1 MALNPVETLN
11 VFSADLR
18 DKLRKRSL
26 STNLVRTRAPFLRFT
41 TAADMSGLST
51 LGPQF
56 EEYANYKYFTLGMH
70 GFENID
76 YARSDLYGTQLN
88 KGLVIG
94 TTYKDGEQKIVY
106 TFGGG
111 QTTTFQQG
119 AIVTTA
125 QQSAKGYP
133 PPGVLNAKIER
144 LRNGNVLR
152 FTVEVQ
158 CYTQEQLR
166 VLDSVCFIPGM
177 TCILEWGTQSTTPK
191 GQEKINTKLNFKD
204 IGSVTNSIRSAM
216 TLSRSQFIESW
227 CKPNE
232 YNYDWA
238 VANIANVKTRLENNT
253 YKTTI
258 IAYGKADNLLYISAY
273 ATTNPLDQA
282 AANREKAV
290 ISSINEY
297 FKLNGKFSNI
307 LKQVIITPSKVPERY
322 RNQIIK
328 FSENP
333 KPGEV
338 VEDIPTS
345 QDTGAT
351 NDLGFEDTY
360 FITFDFFVNLILN
373 DQNEGLVGIINR
385 GLSNESKLSA
395 LVTPLTNN
403 PVAPNAENADTIFVG
418 YNKFLRSTNPET
430 LIIFNDRAREANQAV
445 AGIKV
450 STIEQIGT
458 NETRTFRQLTER
470 NENVNQT
477 ISGVIRLFRQQPFGR
492 NVTTDSGIA
501 PLFEGVWLNSKA
513 IQSAFIN
520 ARTIMEGMETL
531 LRNINAATENYWDL
545 KLYYDDDKQQFR
557 ILDDNVR
564 SVNFK
569 NTDKI
574 YEFNKKLN
582 SLSEGVIGPDVLDIE
597 INTDYP
603 KMLFSQLAISGING
617 GYLTSDPQRK
627 DIDFVKSTS
636 VKDIFSNDP
645 ITPVSQQSSTTPTR
659 RPQVDTTSISSFVD
673 NLFGQ
678 RGAIAF
684 VSKTEF
690 LTTVSSQFQ
699 INMPTNVAN
708 LLREVFSIPTLLTPT
723 QAVDFRNKLT
733 LLKTNGEITESQS
746 VILTTLFANRAKGI
760 IRQMKEKEKQSFKIA
775 YDIWREN
782 PTGGGRASNLTQ
794 KPVDVVNEKI
804 NASRDAFIAI
814 IDKVASTAKT
824 PEQIEQEK
832 KVEEARASANYRAGG
847 K

>member
-1 MALNPVETLN
+1 MALNPIETLN

-26 STNLVRTRAPFLRFT
+26 STNLIKTRAPFLRFT

-56 EEYANYKYFTLGMH
+56 DEYANYKYFTLGLH

-76 YARSDLYGTQLN
+76 YGRSDLYGTKLN

-119 AIVTTA
+119 TLVTTS
-125 QQSAKGYP
+125 QQSAKNYP
-133 PPGVLNAKIER
+133 PPGIINARVER
-144 LRNGNVLR
+144 LRNGNVLK
-152 FTVEVQ
+152 FTIETQ

-166 VLDSVCFIPGM
+166 VLDSVCFVPGM
-177 TCILEWGTQSTTPK
+177 TCVLEWGTQATTPR
-191 GQEKINTKLNFKD
+191 GQEKINIKLNFKD
-204 IGSVTNSIRSAM
+204 IGNVTNNIRSAM
-216 TLSRSQFIESW
+216 TLSRSEFINSW

-232 YNYDWA
+232 YNYDWV
-238 VANIANVKTRLENNT
+238 VANIANVKTKLENNI
-253 YKTTI
+253 YKTTVT
-258 IAYGKADNLLYISAY
+258 AYGKADNLLYISAY

-282 AANREKAV
+282 TADREKTV

-297 FKLNGKFSNI
+297 FKLNGKFSSI
-307 LKQVIITPSKVPERY
+307 LKQIITTPSKVPERY
-322 RNQIIK
+322 RNQIVK

-345 QDTGAT
+345 QDTGVV

-360 FITFDFFVNLILN
+360 FITFDFLVNLIFN
-373 DQNEGLVGIINR
+373 DQNEGLVSIINR
-385 GLSNESKLSA
+385 GLSNDSKLSA
-395 LVTPLTNN
+395 LITPLTNN
-403 PVAPNAENADTIFVG
+403 PVSPDAENADTIFVG

-445 AGIKV
+445 AGIKL

-458 NETRTFRQLTER
+458 DETRRLRQLTER
-470 NENVNQT
+470 NENINQT
-477 ISGVIRLFRQQPFGR
+477 ISGVIRLLRQQPFGR
-492 NVTTDSGIA
+492 SVLTDSGTA
-501 PLFEGVWLNSKA
+501 PLFEGVWLNTKA
-513 IQSAFIN
+513 IQSAFLN

-564 SVNFK
+564 RVNFR

-582 SLSEGVIGPDVLDIE
+582 SLSEGVIGPDVLNIE
-597 INTDYP
+597 ISTDYP

-617 GYLTSDPQRK
+617 GYLTSDPQRR
-627 DIDFVKSTS
+627 DVDFVKTTS
-636 VKDIFSNDP
+636 VKDIFANDP
-645 ITPVSQQSSTTPTR
+645 ITPASQQSAPTPTR
-659 RPQVDTTSISSFVD
+659 RPQVDTMSVSSFVD

-678 RGAIAF
+678 RGAIAL

-699 INMPTNVAN
+699 YNIPTNVAT
-708 LLREVFSIPTLLTPT
+708 LLREIFSIPTLLTTT
-723 QAVDFRNKLT
+723 QAADFRNKLT
-733 LLKTNGEITESQS
+733 ILKTNGEITEAQS
-746 VILTTLFANRAKGI
+746 VVLTNLFANRAKGI

-782 PTGGGRASNLTQ
+782 PRGGGGASNLTQ
-794 KPVDVVNEKI
+794 KPVDAVNEKI
-804 NASRDAFIAI
+804 NASRDAFITV
-814 IDKVASTAKT
+814 IDNAAGTAKT
-824 PEQIEQEK
+824 PEQIEKEKQEAQAR
-832 KVEEARASANYRAGG
+832 EAANYRAGG